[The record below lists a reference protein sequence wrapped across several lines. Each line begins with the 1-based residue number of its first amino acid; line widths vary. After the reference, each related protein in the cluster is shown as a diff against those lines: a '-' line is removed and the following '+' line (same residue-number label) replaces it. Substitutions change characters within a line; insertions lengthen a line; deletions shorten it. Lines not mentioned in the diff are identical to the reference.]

1 MYLKPRQ
8 IFQRFLVEAKETR
21 IDETGRQRVE
31 FKPTGLEI
39 FGVLCTIE
47 PFEREKLFGL
57 KREADC
63 KIVQKNGGIR
73 AQVGDKLI
81 SGNRKFLVKA
91 VETPAGLGY
100 WQIYYA
106 TERSDL

>member
-8 IFQRFLVEAKETR
+8 IFQKFQVETKWTR
-21 IDETGRQRVE
+21 VDSSGRQLVE
-31 FKPTGLEI
+31 FKPSEMIIL
-39 FGVLCTIE
+39 GVLCTIE
-47 PFEREKLFGL
+47 PYEREKLFGM
-57 KREADC
+57 KHEADC
-63 KIVQKNGGIR
+63 KIVQHNGGIR
-73 AQVGDKLI
+73 AQVGDLLV
-81 SGNRKFLVKA
+81 SGDRKFLVKA